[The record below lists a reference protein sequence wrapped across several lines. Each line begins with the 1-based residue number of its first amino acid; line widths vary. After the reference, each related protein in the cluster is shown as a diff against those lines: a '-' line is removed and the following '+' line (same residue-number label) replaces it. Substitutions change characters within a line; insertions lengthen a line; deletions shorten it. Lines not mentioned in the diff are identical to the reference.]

1 MTIVIEYS
9 NGNKKFLYATVAE
22 WDNERGVLICGK
34 ELFDIE
40 KFYTDKNDIKTIK
53 INDCYVYYENN

>member
-22 WDNERGVLICGK
+22 WINERGRLICGN
-34 ELFDIE
+34 EHFDI
-40 KFYTDKNDIKTIK
+40 DKHDIKTIK